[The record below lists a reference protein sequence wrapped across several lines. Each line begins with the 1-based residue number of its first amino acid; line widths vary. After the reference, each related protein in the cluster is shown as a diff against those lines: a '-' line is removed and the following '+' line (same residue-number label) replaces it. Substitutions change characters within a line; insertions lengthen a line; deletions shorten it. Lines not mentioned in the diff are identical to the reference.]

1 MDVLLL
7 IFSSGWASG
16 LNGYAVVL
24 ILGLA
29 GRFADAPGVPSVL
42 ERTDVLVAAALL
54 TLLDLVADKIP
65 YLDSVWDAIHTFIR
79 PVIGGA
85 VGALLAGQAGDLNQA
100 VGAGLGALTALTSH
114 SIKSGVRAA
123 VNTSPE
129 PVTNMAVSTAED
141 LAVTGVVV
149 LSTQHPWA
157 AAAIAFSLLVAG
169 GVAVAVL
176 ASRIRRF
183 VRNRRQ
189 RRDGGTAVIEG
200 RLIEGPPIEGPPIGD
215 PSVEDRT
222 VDGSGS
228 AGGVQPA
235 SQEGQLGG

>member
-1 MDVLLL
+1 VDVLPL

-29 GRFADAPGVPSVL
+29 GRFADAPGVPTAL
-42 ERTDVLVAAALL
+42 ERTDVLVAAAVL

-65 YLDSVWDAIHTFIR
+65 YVDSVWDAIHTFIR

-114 SIKSGVRAA
+114 SIKAGVRAA

-129 PVTNMAVSTAED
+129 PATNIAVSTAED
-141 LAVTGVVV
+141 LAVTGVVA

-157 AAAIAFSLLVAG
+157 AAAIALALLVAG
-169 GVAVAVL
+169 VVTVAVL
-176 ASRIRRF
+176 TAKIRRF
-183 VRNRRQ
+183 VRTRRQ
-189 RRDGGTAVIEG
+189 RRDGGTHAVPG
-200 RLIEGPPIEGPPIGD
+200 GLVDPPLAPTGSD
-215 PSVEDRT
+215 P
-222 VDGSGS
+222 VD
-228 AGGVQPA
+228 GVQPTG
-235 SQEGQLGG
+235 QEGQLGR

>member
-1 MDVLLL
+1 MDVLPL

-29 GRFADAPGVPSVL
+29 GRFADAPGVPATL
-42 ERTDVLVAAALL
+42 ERTDVLVAAAVL

-65 YLDSVWDAIHTFIR
+65 YVDSLWDAVHTVIR

-85 VGALLAGQAGDLNQA
+85 VGALLAGQAGNLNEA

-114 SIKSGVRAA
+114 SLKAGVRAA

-129 PVTNMAVSTAED
+129 PVTNVAISTAED

-157 AAAIAFSLLVAG
+157 AAGIAFSLLVAAA
-169 GVAVAVL
+169 VAVAVL
-176 ASRIRRF
+176 AARIRRF
-183 VRNRRQ
+183 VRTRRQ
-189 RRDGGTAVIEG
+189 RRDGEG
-200 RLIEGPPIEGPPIGD
+200 QVVEGQVVEGPAPQSPP
-215 PSVEDRT
+215 VEVAR
-222 VDGSGS
+222 S
-228 AGGVQPA
+228 ADGVQPTG
-235 SQEGQLGG
+235 QEGQLGR

>member
-1 MDVLLL
+1 MDVLPL

-24 ILGLA
+24 ILGLF
-29 GRFADAPGVPSVL
+29 GRFTDAHGVPGAL
-42 ERTDVLVAAALL
+42 ERTDVLIAAAVL

-65 YLDSVWDAIHTFIR
+65 YVDSVWDAIHTVIR

-85 VGALLAGQAGDLNQA
+85 VGALLAGQAGSLPEA

-114 SIKSGVRAA
+114 SFKAGLRAA

-129 PVTNMAVSTAED
+129 PVTNIAISTAED
-141 LAVTGVVV
+141 LAVTGVVS

-157 AAAIAFSLLVAG
+157 AAGISFSLLVAA

-176 ASRIRRF
+176 AQRIRRF
-183 VRNRRQ
+183 VANRRRRRSDPGDAAQ
-189 RRDGGTAVIEG
+189 R
-200 RLIEGPPIEGPPIGD
+200 PGD
-215 PSVEDRT
+215 AEIDP
-222 VDGSGS
+222 
-228 AGGVQPA
+228 
-235 SQEGQLGG
+235 QLT